1 MLRQI
6 NFRVSAGVRDP
17 LCSVS
22 LCRRLLLEVFILGNC
37 SRKVLRGGP
46 LAVAATMR

>member
-17 LCSVS
+17 LYSVS
-22 LCRRLLLEVFILGNC
+22 LCRRLLEVFILGNC